1 MGRDKRSQTAMHC
14 GLEKDWGAG
23 LGVTGKKKKT
33 VRWEHTG
40 RRHQPLNLERLEY
53 LVAAKGS

>member
-1 MGRDKRSQTAMHC
+1 MHC

-23 LGVTGKKKKT
+23 LGVTGRK
-33 VRWEHTG
+33 RTG
-40 RRHQPLNLERLEY
+40 KVGTHRKETPTFEPREIEY